1 MLKSTKRK
9 KKGAGNGRIK
19 KCTEGGGLGKTLR
32 KKNILETTDN
42 EIERKRG
49 RQGRIR
55 KKALGNGCV
64 AQLVERLLPI
74 IRGPRFK

>member
-1 MLKSTKRK
+1 M
-9 KKGAGNGRIK
+9 
-19 KCTEGGGLGKTLR
+19 GKTLR

>member
-1 MLKSTKRK
+1 MKRLKTHDYDPSM
-9 KKGAGNGRIK
+9 
-19 KCTEGGGLGKTLR
+19 KTTRSLTR
-32 KKNILETTDN
+32 MKNILETTDN